1 MYYNYP
7 QQTFQE
13 VPGEITL
20 ALSISGCP
28 LRCKNCHSQETYPN
42 DFGYELTIEELDNFL
57 NKFRFTSCVLF
68 YGGEWNME
76 TLLHMI
82 SHIKKLGLKVCL
94 YTGRELSYFEND
106 FIHLLDYIKVGR
118 YRERK
123 GNLSSPTTNQ
133 RFYEIKNGELIN
145 KTRLFWKRALI

>member
-1 MYYNYP
+1 MYYSYP

-28 LRCKNCHSQETYPN
+28 LRCKNCHSQETYPE
-42 DFGYELTIEELDNFL
+42 DYGSKLTKEELDKL
-57 NKFRFTSCVLF
+57 LKKFRHTSCVLF
-68 YGGEWNME
+68 YGGEWNMKE
-76 TLLHMI
+76 LTSFI
-82 SHIKKLGLKVCL
+82 NHIKEKGIKVCL
-94 YTGRELSYFEND
+94 YTGRELPYFKVD
-106 FIHLLDYIKVGR
+106 FVQTLDYIKVGR

-133 RFYEIKNGELIN
+133 RFYEVKDGELIN
-145 KTRLFWKRALI
+145 KTKLFWKKPL